1 MASGNI
7 EFISLGYT
15 GNDYLCLVPEIIFDG
30 KVQMSDYVVQG
41 GGPAGGAANAA
52 ARLGVPTAFLGMI
65 GDDAEGERIL
75 ADFKAEGIDTSAMMI
90 VKGGASAVAKCLI
103 TPDAK
108 RTVVWR
114 RHSHL
119 YDPALLPLDMIARCR
134 ILHFDGHH
142 TEAAIR
148 AARAAAQYPSV
159 LRCFDAGTV
168 MPGVDEL
175 LKLCDVVIAS
185 EAFARTWTGEEDLDK
200 ALPRLHTGR
209 KVTGITMGCLGSM
222 CVSQG
227 KVYRMPCFDP
237 GKIVDTTGAGDS
249 YHGAF
254 EVKYAETGDVPLS
267 MAFAAVFA
275 ALKCRSIG
283 ARAGQPSRAET
294 EEALAGWDWRK
305 LLQ

>member
-1 MASGNI
+1 MTSRHI
-7 EFISLGYT
+7 EFVSLGYT

-52 ARLGVPTAFLGMI
+52 ARLGVPTAFLGMV
-65 GDDAEGERIL
+65 GDDGEGDRIL
-75 ADFKAEGIDTSAMMI
+75 ADFKAEGIDTSAMMV
-90 VKGGASAVAKCLI
+90 VKGGHSAVAKCII

-114 RHSHL
+114 RHSHI
-119 YDPALLPLDMIARCR
+119 YDPALLPTDMISGCR

-142 TEAAIR
+142 TEAAIAAAEL
-148 AARAAAQYPSV
+148 AARTPSV
-159 LRCFDAGTV
+159 LRCLDAGTV
-168 MPGVDEL
+168 VPGVEKL
-175 LKLCDVVIAS
+175 LELCDVVIAS
-185 EAFARTWTGEEDLDK
+185 EMFARKWTGEEDLDA
-200 ALPRLHTGR
+200 ALRKLDNGR
-209 KVTGITMGCLGSM
+209 KVTGVTMGSLGSM

-227 KVYRMPCFDP
+227 KRFRLPCFNP
-237 GKIVDTTGAGDS
+237 GRIIDTTGAGDS

-254 EVKYAETGDVPLS
+254 EVKYSETGDVPLS

-294 EEALAGWDWRK
+294 EAALAGWNWK
-305 LLQ
+305 ELLQ